1 MITKFGELINLNKPV
16 LIYFYS
22 DWEEVVE
29 RNKEILKQVAS
40 ELGDKVKVIKIDI
53 KKNEILADALKVEK
67 ENHTFMIYKNGEMK
81 WRQTGEQDV
90 ETLINLVEKYS

>member
-1 MITKFGELINLNKPV
+1 MITKFGELISLNKPV

-29 RNKEILKQVAS
+29 RSKETLKQIAS

-67 ENHTFMIYKNGEMK
+67 ENHTFMIYKNEEMK
-81 WRQTGEQDV
+81 WRQTGEQDT
-90 ETLINLVEKYS
+90 ETLISLIEKYS